1 MCFIIRESWN
11 LHNMKIPLLLI
22 IMISLAACNKD
33 NPVKPTNP
41 LQFVKRSTPVWEGI
55 PVAGDP
61 TVLRDGDTLRMY
73 YTSLFLS
80 NTLGKLVISGAKSTD
95 GLSWEIMGGSLT
107 EESIALDYRPNEWDK
122 HLETAEVIKSGN
134 EILMYY
140 SGYPIESQEMGTVI
154 GNGEIGLAS
163 STDRV
168 TFSRVQSTPILT
180 RGAQDAKDFNALF
193 SPTVMFDN
201 GIYYM
206 LYTGWC
212 IDNCNEP
219 FIGLLGATSSD
230 GINWTKQQEPIL
242 YGDQVNLD
250 WVGFTLAEADLVKG
264 TDDKYYL
271 FFTGENGI
279 GVAKSDQPFGPWD
292 VYPEPILTK
301 EYTWESNIVVAPSVI
316 IENSKVRLWY
326 MGVVGE
332 FEDFS
337 IGYAEAD
344 FPLQW

>member
-1 MCFIIRESWN
+1 
-11 LHNMKIPLLLI
+11 MKKILI
-22 IMISLAACNKD
+22 VIMIVFLAACNKD
-33 NPVKPTNP
+33 NPVNSINS
-41 LQFVKRSTPVWEGI
+41 LHFIKRSNPVWEGI

-80 NTLGKLVISGAKSTD
+80 DTLGKLVISGVKSTD
-95 GLSWEIMGGSLT
+95 GLSWEIMDGSLT

-122 HLETAEVIKSGN
+122 YLETAEVIKSGN

-140 SGYPIESQEMGTVI
+140 SGYPVESQEMGTVI
-154 GNGEIGLAS
+154 GNGEIGLAT
-163 STDRV
+163 STDRI
-168 TFSRVQSTPILT
+168 TFSRLQSAPILA

-193 SPTVMFDN
+193 SPTVIFEN
-201 GIYYM
+201 GTYYM

-212 IDNCNEP
+212 IDNCNAP
-219 FIGLLGATSSD
+219 FIGLLGATSVD
-230 GINWTKQQEPIL
+230 GIHWTKQQEPIL
-242 YGDQVNLD
+242 FGNQVNLE
-250 WVGFTLAEADLVKG
+250 WVGYTLAEADLVKG
-264 TDDKYYL
+264 TDNKYYL
-271 FFTGENGI
+271 FFSGENGI
-279 GVAKSDQPFGPWD
+279 GVARSDQPFGPWD
-292 VYPEPILTK
+292 VYPDPILVK
-301 EYTWESNIVVAPSVI
+301 ELNWESNKIVAPSVI
-316 IENSKVRLWY
+316 IENDKVRLWY